1 MRHPLRPFRA
11 EGVPPHDAE
20 GFAHNGVYVK
30 DSRHGR
36 REAATGYH
44 LWSVG
49 SWARPGAAAAQ
60 VCGAVRAGEERTCN
74 SRSDI
79 ADELVGS
86 GVRAGRG
93 RGQAERSGSNKY
105 FFLFPPFRD
114 ATFEHIGIKGL

>member
-60 VCGAVRAGEERTCN
+60 VCGAVRAGEGRRWEEPCAGAVHR
-74 SRSDI
+74 R
-79 ADELVGS
+79 
-86 GVRAGRG
+86 GRG
-93 RGQAERSGSNKY
+93 RVEGSGQRYLEGS
-105 FFLFPPFRD
+105 PVPFW
-114 ATFEHIGIKGL
+114 